1 MSDEKKTIP
10 EPSVSMDEPS
20 YEDDEKLGQT
30 MMDIDA
36 KQFIESLKEKDAA
49 PKVPAENTEDEPL
62 EDLLK
67 KKKSLIGKIGN
78 IFHK

>member
-1 MSDEKKTIP
+1 MSDEKKKE
-10 EPSVSMDEPS
+10 EPLPNIDEPS

-36 KQFIESLKEKDAA
+36 KQFIDSLKTKGED
-49 PKVPAENTEDEPL
+49 PKTPAENAEDEPL
-62 EDLLK
+62 EELLK